1 MMRDDGVHNFS
12 PQHRPKLLSEMLIII
27 SIISPHRKFT
37 CINNKLHVHIY
48 TTASATARGMK
59 SPKVTLSKSEMIS
72 IKNSDC
78 LNTVLILCT
87 ECCMASSGHWQSVKL
102 NTIST

>member
-1 MMRDDGVHNFS
+1 MTGNIIS
-12 PQHRPKLLSEMLIII
+12 PLNTKPKLLSEMLIII

-59 SPKVTLSKSEMIS
+59 SPKVTVTLSKSEMIS

-78 LNTVLILCT
+78 LNTVLMLCT
-87 ECCMASSGHWQSVKL
+87 ECCMASSVHWQSMKL
-102 NTIST
+102 KTIST